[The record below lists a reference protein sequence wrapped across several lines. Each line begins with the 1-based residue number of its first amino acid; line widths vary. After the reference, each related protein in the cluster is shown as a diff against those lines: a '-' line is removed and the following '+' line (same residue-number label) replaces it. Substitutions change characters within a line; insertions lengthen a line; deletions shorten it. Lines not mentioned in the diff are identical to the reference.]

1 MKNIIEEAMAVFMK
15 ELDSIVVIRNDA
27 YSKAVN
33 AAGRGDI
40 VNYNK
45 WCKKVQE
52 CNARQIEL
60 SNELNEITAAYAA
73 I

>member
-1 MKNIIEEAMAVFMK
+1 MKNIIEEAMAVFMN
-15 ELDSIVVIRNDA
+15 ELDKIVVIRNDA
-27 YSKAVN
+27 YAKAVN
-33 AAGRGDI
+33 AAWRGD
-40 VNYNK
+40 VVDYNK

-60 SNELNEITAAYAA
+60 NNELNQINAVYAA